1 LKERVEIP
9 LPGGFVDAARLLLVD
24 VLPFELLDASTA
36 PSQVSS
42 QLEGGE
48 TYHASAVS
56 LTVLCVPTG

>member
-1 LKERVEIP
+1 M
-9 LPGGFVDAARLLLVD
+9 DAARLLLVD